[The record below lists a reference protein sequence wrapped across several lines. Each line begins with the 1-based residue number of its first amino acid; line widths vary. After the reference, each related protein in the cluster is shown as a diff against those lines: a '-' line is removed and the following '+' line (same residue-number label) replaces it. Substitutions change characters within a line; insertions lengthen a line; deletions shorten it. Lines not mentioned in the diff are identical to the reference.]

1 VGLLSQSLG
10 EPGKSKPRGPDF
22 LVIGAQR
29 SGTAWLYFVLRRHP
43 NLWLPPIKEIHY
55 FDKLNEGTAEDPKRW
70 LRAARSRWRI
80 LNSWMFSYLLGKRD
94 DDWYAKLFYK
104 AQVKGR
110 LAGEITPAYAT
121 LDEQI
126 FQRIR
131 QINRDIKIIFIM
143 RDPLDRLWSAVT
155 NHAFKEPF
163 RGPLTIEEAVAL
175 GRTAAFTA
183 RSAYTDTI
191 ARLETIFPSSQLH
204 FCFFDDL
211 RERPKALVAQIL
223 SFLGVNPDEAENI
236 LLSFKINSSAGAGP
250 MPVELQREMAKDYFP
265 MVRVLS
271 QRFNG
276 PPKIWLARYER
287 LVMD

>member
-1 VGLLSQSLG
+1 MLSQSLG
-10 EPGKSKPRGPDF
+10 ERGNGQPRGPDF

-29 SGTAWLYFVLRRHP
+29 SGTAWLYFVLKRHP

-55 FDKLNEGTAEDPKRW
+55 FDKLKEGTADDPIRW

-80 LNSWMFSYLLGKRD
+80 LNLWMYGYLLGKRN
-94 DDWYAKLFYK
+94 DDWYAKLFHK
-104 AQVKGR
+104 AQLKGR

-121 LDEQI
+121 LDENL

-131 QINRDIKIIFIM
+131 QINRDIKLIFIM
-143 RDPLDRLWSAVT
+143 RDPVDRLWSAVT
-155 NHAFKEPF
+155 NHAFKNKPL
-163 RGPLTIEEAVAL
+163 RCPLTLEEALAVA
-175 GRTAAFTA
+175 RTAAFTA

-191 ARLETIFPSSQLH
+191 ARLEAIFPASQLH
-204 FCFFDDL
+204 LCFFDDL
-211 RERPKALVAQIL
+211 RERPETLVAQIL
-223 SFLGVNPDEAENI
+223 SFLGVNPDEAKNV
-236 LLSFKINSSAGAGP
+236 LLSSKINSSASASQ
-250 MPVELQREMAKDYFP
+250 MPFEFQREMARAYLP

-287 LVMD
+287 LIG